1 MVTCAIMPEACG
13 EIMEMWWR
21 DSGDWASKVIQ
32 GGVIRMFKY
41 ANDQVCYL
49 TIGDRGSRIFR

>member
-1 MVTCAIMPEACG
+1 
-13 EIMEMWWR
+13 MEMWWR

-41 ANDQVCYL
+41 ANDQVVQF
-49 TIGDRGSRIFR
+49 DNRRSRE

>member
-1 MVTCAIMPEACG
+1 
-13 EIMEMWWR
+13 MEMWWR

-41 ANDQVCYL
+41 ANMQMIRLCNL
-49 TIGDRGSRIFR
+49 TIGDRGSKIFR